1 MIILNEH
8 GAETTTLDMGTLEA
22 GKKKIYDFFLMNDS
36 GGKAVDINVEI
47 MHDEI
52 EVVEHAKNLAPSEK
66 GPLKVRWKA
75 DAKVKKGVKAIVRVS
90 AKELYE

>member
-8 GAETTTLDMGTLEA
+8 GGEITTLDMGILEA
-22 GKKKIYDFFLMNDS
+22 GKKKVFDFFLSNDS

-47 MHDEI
+47 AHDEI
-52 EVVEHAKNLAPSEK
+52 EVVEHVKTLAPGEK

-75 DAKVKKGVKAIVRVS
+75 DAKVKKGVKAVVRVT